1 MSEERFLVQKI
12 KHSCKFRVSHET
24 TAGGHTWVDFACGK
38 SKKWKDCEE
47 DDFIHC
53 EKKELIGLSRQEA
66 IERINHA
73 ICVEIH
79 GPCDICE
86 QVKGGNEGHC
96 NDYKKYA
103 EAALNALL
111 EGK

>member
-1 MSEERFLVQKI
+1 MAAERILIVSDKEWPCNSCLCRCNDDEQVKCEHFLGNIQCADK
-12 KHSCKFRVSHET
+12 R
-24 TAGGHTWVDFACGK
+24 AY
-38 SKKWKDCEE
+38 
-47 DDFIHC
+47 
-53 EKKELIGLSRQEA
+53 LSREDA

-73 ICVEIH
+73 ICVEVH

-86 QVKGGNEGHC
+86 QVRGGNEGHC

-111 EGK
+111 GE

>member
-12 KHSCKFRVSHET
+12 THSCKFRVSHET

-53 EKKELIGLSRQEA
+53 QQKELIGLSRQEA
-66 IERINHA
+66 IERIA
-73 ICVEIH
+73 KAEYRAEYGKPFERADELTKSVFLI
-79 GPCDICE
+79 
-86 QVKGGNEGHC
+86 K
-96 NDYKKYA
+96 A